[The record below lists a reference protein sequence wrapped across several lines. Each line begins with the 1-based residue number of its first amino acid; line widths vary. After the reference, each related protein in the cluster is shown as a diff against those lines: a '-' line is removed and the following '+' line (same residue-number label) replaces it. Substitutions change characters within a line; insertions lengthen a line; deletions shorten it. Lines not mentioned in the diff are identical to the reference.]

1 MRLNYNFKVG
11 SLFEWRGIP
20 IRIIVLMILIPSLVT
35 YYCLGFMSVKR
46 DLSSKSGI
54 VDKVRIFQSSSG
66 WEANFTLRGDS
77 STTYSQSYTTAS
89 KIFLVFPQVFKVAG
103 YTIHPGD
110 TITFYV
116 DKSKKGIY
124 IKTFGQPTP
133 WDSFESEGVV
143 YTEGLIVNGET
154 IANPVVVS
162 FTRTWLDTIGGMV
175 GILFYLAIALF
186 TFDYCWWYRQKEIDT
201 KLTSFFTN
209 RNRFIQ

>member
-1 MRLNYNFKVG
+1 MAWYPHPNYRTSDTYSESGNILLFRLYVCETRSPLKVWSSRQGAHPSKFKWLA
-11 SLFEWRGIP
+11 SEF
-20 IRIIVLMILIPSLVT
+20 LV
-35 YYCLGFMSVKR
+35 K
-46 DLSSKSGI
+46 
-54 VDKVRIFQSSSG
+54 
-66 WEANFTLRGDS
+66 GDS

-89 KIFLVFPQVFKVAG
+89 KIFLVFPLVFKVVG

-124 IKTFGQPTP
+124 IKTFGQPSQ

-154 IANPVVVS
+154 IASPVVVS

-201 KLTSFFTN
+201 KLTSFFAN